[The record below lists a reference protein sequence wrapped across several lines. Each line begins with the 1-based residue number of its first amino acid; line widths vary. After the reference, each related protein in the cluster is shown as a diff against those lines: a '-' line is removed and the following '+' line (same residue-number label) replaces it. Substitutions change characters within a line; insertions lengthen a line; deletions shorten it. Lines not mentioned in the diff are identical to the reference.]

1 MFAIL
6 GNMARSNI
14 VALILFVTIVLLFII
29 SNCEILFLIIA
40 GMIGMPSFALG
51 QLFGID
57 KTVGMPDPY

>member
-29 SNCEILFLIIA
+29 SNCEILFIA
-40 GMIGMPSFALG
+40 GMIGVPSFALG